1 MIFSENLKKNNII
14 VNAKSDNRWS
24 LIEEMLNTAIKSKD
38 VKEKDR
44 DIIKNALIER
54 EKSMTTGIG
63 KGIAIP
69 HCATSKIDDA
79 IIVLA
84 LCHQG
89 IDFNSIDNQP
99 VNIAIL
105 LLIPNN
111 KLKQH
116 IKTLANIARV
126 ISDKRLRETLLN
138 LKNQESIFKAICE
151 YEKNL

>member
-69 HCATSKIDDA
+69 HCSTSKIDDA